1 MTNLTDRRR
10 FLSLFGAAI
19 AAPALP
25 KRIYCFAPPNGW
37 TLSDS
42 GIYSYRYAYRSVN
55 TGCVSDP
62 IVIAEQEISCI
73 DLARS
78 VFSVVQSYDAV
89 DLYRRAPGEDEY
101 RLMWSGVWSTLSP
114 EAVSERLPS

>member
-1 MTNLTDRRR
+1 MNPRIDRRR
-10 FLSLFGAAI
+10 FLSLLGAAI

-25 KRIYCFAPPNGW
+25 KRVYCFAPPNGW

-42 GIYSYRYAYRSVN
+42 GLYTYRYAYRSSV

-62 IVIAEQEISCI
+62 IGIAEKEISCI

-89 DLYRRAPGEDEY
+89 DLYRRTPGEDEY
-101 RLMWSGVWSTLSP
+101 QLMWSGVWSTLNP
-114 EAVSERLPS
+114 EAVSERIPS

>member
-1 MTNLTDRRR
+1 MNRQIDRRR
-10 FLSLFGAAI
+10 FLSLLGAAI

-25 KRIYCFAPPNGW
+25 KRVYCFAPPNGW

-42 GIYSYRYAYRSVN
+42 GLYTYRYAYRSSV

-62 IVIAEQEISCI
+62 IGTAEKEISCI

-89 DLYRRAPGEDEY
+89 DLYRRAPGEEEY
-101 RLMWSGVWSTLSP
+101 QLMWSGVWSTLKP

>member
-1 MTNLTDRRR
+1 MNPQIDRRR
-10 FLSLFGAAI
+10 FLSLLGAVSV
-19 AAPALP
+19 APALP

-37 TLSDS
+37 SLSDS
-42 GIYSYRYAYRSVN
+42 GLWTYRYAYRNVN

-62 IVIAEQEISCI
+62 IGIAEGEISCI

-101 RLMWSGVWSTLSP
+101 QLMWSGVWSTLSP
-114 EAVSERLPS
+114 EAVSDRLAS